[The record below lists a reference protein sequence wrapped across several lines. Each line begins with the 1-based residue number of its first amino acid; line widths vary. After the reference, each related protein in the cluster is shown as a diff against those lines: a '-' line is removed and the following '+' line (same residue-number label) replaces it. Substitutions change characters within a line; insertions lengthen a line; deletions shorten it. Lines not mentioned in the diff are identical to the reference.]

1 MTEEYGFLPD
11 SATLSNLEQIS
22 LREQRSAESRLYEI
36 LDLADAAAEFSS
48 PLYLAEIGV
57 QEMLSMLSDSVV
69 FGDAK
74 STDSTDPAVIRTIA
88 DTARVTSVLDKV
100 RFTELYIER
109 MSALSCPISESE
121 LLGEHELGEVY
132 GYVRNQFSDE
142 AYDVLTEDLSDP
154 RVKYYKNFSECAAA
168 LARGEV
174 DHILLPLE
182 ERGGVRLPTVSELIY
197 RYDFKINSVTPV
209 FGFGADADL
218 KYAEISR
225 RFRRSDSAD
234 DDDRYIELR
243 VPARDGWI
251 SEILAAAS
259 AFGMSVYH
267 VNTHTMDTEGEMSA
281 YFSLVLREGDSD
293 FAPLLTYLAL
303 FAADLIPVGVY
314 KNLE

>member
-1 MTEEYGFLPD
+1 MKEEYGFSPD
-11 SATLSNLEQIS
+11 GVTLSNLEELS
-22 LREQRSAESRLYEI
+22 VGEQRTAEARLYEL
-36 LDLADAAAEFSS
+36 LDVADAAAEFSS

-57 QEMLSMLSDSVV
+57 PEMLSMLSGGIT
-69 FGDAK
+69 FGSGAAAENN
-74 STDSTDPAVIRTIA
+74 DPAVLRATA
-88 DTARVTSVLDKV
+88 DSMRVTSVLDAV
-100 RFTELYIER
+100 RFTELYLECMKSIGCRIE
-109 MSALSCPISESE
+109 EQD
-121 LLGEHELGEVY
+121 LLGEPELGQVY
-132 GYVRNQFSDE
+132 GYVKNQFSDE
-142 AYDVLTEDLSDP
+142 AYDVLTEDLADP

-243 VPARDGWI
+243 VPAKDGAI
-251 SEILAAAS
+251 ADILAAAS
-259 AFGMSVYH
+259 AFRMSVYR
-267 VNTHTMDTEGEMSA
+267 VNTHTMDTEGEISA